1 MDKLEKITLFIQ
13 KRPRRAGAQVSL
25 SRIVTSD
32 AIRDLNPFVL
42 LGDDGWLDSFLSEQ
56 SIPHIIR
63 SWPSPRSFIGR
74 LGGLDQFSK
83 QLLKHLHAQGLTPRA
98 IIANDHQES
107 LLAQSLA
114 KASGGPPVAVILR
127 TPGMNQ
133 NDFKKYQCN
142 RCDHIFARGED
153 LAARARQWS
162 GRDVSCMLGS
172 FTDSDFLPPHPTPAA
187 FPTRILVAGSEEPR
201 KGFAD
206 FLEALFLIEQSEP
219 DFPALDCVFTGV
231 EPTDEQCTSIL
242 KSPFRS
248 QFHFKG
254 RIDQFIDFAQDF
266 DFAIHPSRAESF
278 GMAPLELI
286 LAGIPTL
293 VSTTGII
300 EELNIPSAWKF
311 QPKKPA
317 ELAEKLTNLWKNWSK
332 IAPDTQLIQAHIHE
346 HYHISQTAQQIA
358 NFVITHSQYY
368 SQNYID

>member
-1 MDKLEKITLFIQ
+1 MDKSEKVILFIQ
-13 KRPRRAGAQVSL
+13 KRARRAGAQVSL
-25 SRIVTSD
+25 SRIVTSEE
-32 AIRDLNPFVL
+32 IRDLNPNPFVL
-42 LGDDGWLDSFLSEQ
+42 LGDDGWLGSFLSEQ
-56 SIPHIIR
+56 SIPHIAR
-63 SWPSPRSFIGR
+63 PWPSPRSLIGR

-83 QLLKHLHAQGLTPRA
+83 RFIKHLTAQGLTPGA

-133 NDFKKYQCN
+133 NDFEKYQCH
-142 RCDHIFARGED
+142 RCDRIFARGED
-153 LAARARQWS
+153 LTARAKQWS
-162 GRDVSCMLGS
+162 GRDVTCMLGS
-172 FTDSDFLPPHPTPAA
+172 FTDTDFHPPHPKPST
-187 FPTRILVAGSEEPR
+187 FPTRILIAGSEEPR

-219 DFPALDCVFTGV
+219 NFPALECVFTGA
-231 EPTDEQCTSIL
+231 EPTDEQSASIL

-266 DFAIHPSRAESF
+266 DLAIHPSRSESF

-286 LAGIPTL
+286 LAGIPTM

-300 EELNIPSAWKF
+300 DQLNISPEWKF
-311 QPKKPA
+311 QPENPT
-317 ELAEKLTNLWKNWSK
+317 ELAEKLTSLWKNW
-332 IAPDTQLIQAHIHE
+332 PNLDPHIQEIQHHIRE
-346 HYHISQTAQQIA
+346 RYHISQTAQQVA
-358 NFVITHSQYY
+358 NFVKSCT
-368 SQNYID
+368 